1 MAGSEQ
7 SELDSDTQADRRAH
21 KFLEQLKKIGPF
33 SKQILN
39 YSYPPLLYQ
48 RGEDEEDG
56 SAENEGECDE
66 DEEEEEYNSHMMDE
80 MEMDQL
86 PQLNDS
92 DDEDHLLGIDHG
104 FEIEVGD
111 DDAILNR
118 LKSLGEDSLDEQ
130 FRGRKFKGGNATN
143 LDELDKDEMHKLI
156 NQQCSDSDSE
166 H

>member
-1 MAGSEQ
+1 M
-7 SELDSDTQADRRAH
+7 
-21 KFLEQLKKIGPF
+21 EQLKKIGPF

-86 PQLNDS
+86 P
-92 DDEDHLLGIDHG
+92 
-104 FEIEVGD
+104 
-111 DDAILNR
+111 
-118 LKSLGEDSLDEQ
+118 
-130 FRGRKFKGGNATN
+130 
-143 LDELDKDEMHKLI
+143 
-156 NQQCSDSDSE
+156 
-166 H
+166 